1 MDFYYRLFF
10 QNLFLLLAIL
20 FISVYFFL
28 VPLFSFIPTLLVRLR
43 RGHATLNDSSEF
55 FEVLPEEN
63 NQKRSD
69 NVKVEQELE
78 PKFEDFEKV
87 DWDKN
92 ADKEKTEFCFKFK
105 FPTYEEL
112 SKDKTETGE
121 VIASDFVQEKSFSSL
136 IQEPEIVN
144 LNAEEIGC
152 DTKDVF
158 DLDEE
163 DRKEVPQHKTEG
175 IQEEE
180 EHTSVPEHHGHR
192 KEIEGMEF
200 FKGESD
206 TVCKQFLA
214 DSDFPDEFL
223 FQSEKDSSSTDSDT
237 VSVGF
242 EHMRSLMS
250 RLVNSYSDGFL
261 SDEDFG
267 GEFELDPLHDIDSDL
282 KNLEL
287 SEENHESEDFE
298 DSDSDIMEELR
309 EFEQEDQKNDSEFLS
324 QNDIHEDLGM
334 VEFVTEDDK
343 LLNGPQESEN
353 PKSINTAIVDTSGDA
368 NKLESLWEHQELI
381 EQLKM
386 EIRKV
391 RATGLPTI
399 LEESES
405 PTMDE
410 LQPWK
415 IDEMVHREDS
425 MSELHKFY
433 KSYREKMRKF
443 DILTY
448 QKMYAIG
455 YLQKDP
461 LKDPLQLLFNQKSSG
476 PTLKSLLSQN
486 IRLFKHKSHD
496 IDPMVRFIK
505 EMQSDLEVV
514 YVGQMC
520 LSWEFLHWQ
529 YMKALNLWDSDPR
542 GIRRYNEVAGE
553 FQQFQVLMQRFIEN
567 EPFQGP
573 RVQYFIKSRYD
584 LRNLLQ
590 VPVIRDD
597 RMKDRNKARTK
608 EKAVFSITS
617 DMLVEIL
624 EESIRIFWRF
634 VKADKDCYSVMS
646 KGQKGIHPEVQ
657 EQEDVELLLEIKKN
671 LEKKEKKLQEVL
683 RSGNC
688 ILRKFR
694 KHREE
699 DSDHVLYFF
708 SQVDVKLVARVLNMP
723 RLTKDQLVWCHNKL
737 SRISFVH
744 RKIHVEP
751 SFLLFPC

>member
-10 QNLFLLLAIL
+10 QNLFLFLAIL
-20 FISVYFFL
+20 FISVFFYL
-28 VPLFSFIPTLLVRLR
+28 VPLFTFIPTLFLRLR
-43 RGHATLNDSSEF
+43 RGHATLNDNSEF
-55 FEVLPEEN
+55 FEVLPEEK
-63 NQKRSD
+63 QFD
-69 NVKVEQELE
+69 N
-78 PKFEDFEKV
+78 EKV
-87 DWDKN
+87 DSDKN
-92 ADKEKTEFCFKFK
+92 DDKEKTEFCFKFK
-105 FPTYEEL
+105 FPTYEEFR
-112 SKDKTETGE
+112 KDKTETGE
-121 VIASDFVQEKSFSSL
+121 LIASEFVPEKSFSSL

-152 DTKDVF
+152 NMKDVF

-163 DRKEVPQHKTEG
+163 DRKEVPHHKMEG

-180 EHTSVPEHHGHR
+180 EHTGAPEHHGYQ

-200 FKGESD
+200 LKGESD
-206 TVCKQFLA
+206 SVCKQLLG

-223 FQSEKDSSSTDSDT
+223 FQSEKDSSGTDSDT

-267 GEFELDPLHDIDSDL
+267 GEFELDPLNL
-282 KNLEL
+282 KNLDL

-309 EFEQEDQKNDSEFLS
+309 GLEQEDQQNDSEFLS

-334 VEFVTEDDK
+334 VESLEFVTEDDK
-343 LLNGPQESEN
+343 LIYGPQESEN

-415 IDEMVHREDS
+415 IDEMLHREDS

-455 YLQKDP
+455 YLQKDL

-542 GIRRYNEVAGE
+542 GIRKYNEVAGE

-597 RMKDRNKARTK
+597 RVKDRNKARTK

-634 VKADKDCYSVMS
+634 VKADKDCYSVMA

-657 EQEDVELLLEIKKN
+657 EQEDVELLLEIRKN

-694 KHREE
+694 KNRED

-708 SQVDVKLVARVLNMP
+708 SQVDVKLVARVLNMS

>member
-10 QNLFLLLAIL
+10 QNLFLFLAIL
-20 FISVYFFL
+20 FISVFFYL
-28 VPLFSFIPTLLVRLR
+28 VPLFTFIPTLFLRLR
-43 RGHATLNDSSEF
+43 RGHATLNDNSEF
-55 FEVLPEEN
+55 FEVLPEEK
-63 NQKRSD
+63 QFD
-69 NVKVEQELE
+69 N
-78 PKFEDFEKV
+78 EKV
-87 DWDKN
+87 DSDKN
-92 ADKEKTEFCFKFK
+92 DDKEKTEFCFKFK
-105 FPTYEEL
+105 FPTYEEFR
-112 SKDKTETGE
+112 KDKTETGE
-121 VIASDFVQEKSFSSL
+121 LIASEFVPEKSFSSL

-152 DTKDVF
+152 NMKDVF

-163 DRKEVPQHKTEG
+163 DRKEVPHHKMEG

-180 EHTSVPEHHGHR
+180 EHTGAPEHHGYQ

-200 FKGESD
+200 LKGESD
-206 TVCKQFLA
+206 SVCKQLLG

-223 FQSEKDSSSTDSDT
+223 FQSEKDSSGTDSDT

-267 GEFELDPLHDIDSDL
+267 GEFELDPLNL
-282 KNLEL
+282 KNLDL

-309 EFEQEDQKNDSEFLS
+309 GLEQEDQQNDSEFLS

-334 VEFVTEDDK
+334 VESLEFVTEDDK
-343 LLNGPQESEN
+343 LIYGPQESEN

-415 IDEMVHREDS
+415 IDEMLHREDS

-455 YLQKDP
+455 YLQKDL

-542 GIRRYNEVAGE
+542 GIRKYNEVAGE

-597 RMKDRNKARTK
+597 RVKDRNKARTK

-634 VKADKDCYSVMS
+634 VKADKDCYSVMA

-657 EQEDVELLLEIKKN
+657 EQEDVELLLEIRKN

-694 KHREE
+694 KNRED
-699 DSDHVLYFF
+699 DSDHEVSPTPKIDLANLKVTSDEHEVTCWESLF
-708 SQVDVKLVARVLNMP
+708 LARV
-723 RLTKDQLVWCHNKL
+723 
-737 SRISFVH
+737 I
-744 RKIHVEP
+744 
-751 SFLLFPC
+751 

>member
-1 MDFYYRLFF
+1 M
-10 QNLFLLLAIL
+10 
-20 FISVYFFL
+20 
-28 VPLFSFIPTLLVRLR
+28 
-43 RGHATLNDSSEF
+43 
-55 FEVLPEEN
+55 
-63 NQKRSD
+63 
-69 NVKVEQELE
+69 
-78 PKFEDFEKV
+78 
-87 DWDKN
+87 
-92 ADKEKTEFCFKFK
+92 
-105 FPTYEEL
+105 
-112 SKDKTETGE
+112 
-121 VIASDFVQEKSFSSL
+121 
-136 IQEPEIVN
+136 
-144 LNAEEIGC
+144 
-152 DTKDVF
+152 
-158 DLDEE
+158 
-163 DRKEVPQHKTEG
+163 
-175 IQEEE
+175 
-180 EHTSVPEHHGHR
+180 
-192 KEIEGMEF
+192 
-200 FKGESD
+200 
-206 TVCKQFLA
+206 
-214 DSDFPDEFL
+214 
-223 FQSEKDSSSTDSDT
+223 
-237 VSVGF
+237 
-242 EHMRSLMS
+242 
-250 RLVNSYSDGFL
+250 
-261 SDEDFG
+261 
-267 GEFELDPLHDIDSDL
+267 
-282 KNLEL
+282 
-287 SEENHESEDFE
+287 SEENLESEDFE
-298 DSDSDIMEELR
+298 DSDSDLVEELGKL
-309 EFEQEDQKNDSEFLS
+309 EQEEQKNDLLFLS
-324 QNDIHEDLGM
+324 QNDFDEDLGM
-334 VEFVTEDDK
+334 VKNVEFVTEDDK
-343 LLNGPQESEN
+343 LIVNGPQESEN
-353 PKSINTAIVDTSGDA
+353 LKSTNTAIVDSSGDA

-415 IDEMVHREDS
+415 IDEMLHREDC

-461 LKDPLQLLFNQKSSG
+461 QKDPLQLLFNQKSSG

-486 IRLFKHKSHD
+486 IRIFKHKSHD
-496 IDPMVRFIK
+496 IDPMVKFIK
-505 EMQSDLEVV
+505 ELQSDLEVV

-542 GIRRYNEVAGE
+542 GIRKYNEVAGE

-597 RMKDRNKARTK
+597 RVKDRNKARTR
-608 EKAVFSITS
+608 EKGDYSIRS
-617 DMLVEIL
+617 DELVEIL

-634 VKADKDCYSVMS
+634 VRADKDCYSVMA
-646 KGQKGIHPEVQ
+646 KGQKGIHPDVQ
-657 EQEDVELLLEIKKN
+657 ELEDLELLQETRKN

-694 KHREE
+694 KNREE

-708 SQVDVKLVARVLNMP
+708 SQVNMKLVSRVLNMS

-737 SRISFVH
+737 SRISFAH

>member
-10 QNLFLLLAIL
+10 QNLFLFLAIL
-20 FISVYFFL
+20 FISVFFYL
-28 VPLFSFIPTLLVRLR
+28 VPLFTFIPTLFLRLR
-43 RGHATLNDSSEF
+43 RGHATLNDNSEF
-55 FEVLPEEN
+55 FEVLPEEK
-63 NQKRSD
+63 QLD

-87 DWDKN
+87 DSDKN
-92 ADKEKTEFCFKFK
+92 DDKEKTEFCFKFK
-105 FPTYEEL
+105 FPTYEEF

-121 VIASDFVQEKSFSSL
+121 LIASDFVPEKSFSSL

-152 DTKDVF
+152 NMKDVF

-163 DRKEVPQHKTEG
+163 NRKEVPHHKMEG

-180 EHTSVPEHHGHR
+180 EHTGAPEHHGYQ

-200 FKGESD
+200 LKGESD
-206 TVCKQFLA
+206 SVCKQFLG

-223 FQSEKDSSSTDSDT
+223 FQSEKDSSGTDSDT

-267 GEFELDPLHDIDSDL
+267 GEFELDPLNDIDSDL
-282 KNLEL
+282 KKFDL

-309 EFEQEDQKNDSEFLS
+309 ELEQEDQQNDSEFLS

-334 VEFVTEDDK
+334 VNTLEFVTEDDK
-343 LLNGPQESEN
+343 LINGPQESEN

-415 IDEMVHREDS
+415 IDEMLHREDS
-425 MSELHKFY
+425 ISELHKFY

-461 LKDPLQLLFNQKSSG
+461 LKDPLQLLFNQKSS
-476 PTLKSLLSQN
+476 
-486 IRLFKHKSHD
+486 
-496 IDPMVRFIK
+496 

-542 GIRRYNEVAGE
+542 GIRKYNEVAGE

-597 RMKDRNKARTK
+597 RVKDRNKARTK

-634 VKADKDCYSVMS
+634 VKADKDCYSVMT

-657 EQEDVELLLEIKKN
+657 EQEDMELLLEIKKN

-694 KHREE
+694 KNREE

-708 SQVDVKLVARVLNMP
+708 SQVDVKLVARVLNMS

>member
-10 QNLFLLLAIL
+10 QNLFLFLAIL
-20 FISVYFFL
+20 FISVFFYL
-28 VPLFSFIPTLLVRLR
+28 VPLFTFIPTLFLRLR
-43 RGHATLNDSSEF
+43 RGHATLNDNSEF
-55 FEVLPEEN
+55 FEVLPEEK
-63 NQKRSD
+63 QFD

-87 DWDKN
+87 DSDKN
-92 ADKEKTEFCFKFK
+92 DDKEKTEFCFKFK
-105 FPTYEEL
+105 FPTYEEF

-121 VIASDFVQEKSFSSL
+121 LIASDFVPEKSFSSL

-152 DTKDVF
+152 NMKDVF

-163 DRKEVPQHKTEG
+163 DRKEVPHHKMEG

-180 EHTSVPEHHGHR
+180 EHTGAPEHHGYQ

-200 FKGESD
+200 LKGESD
-206 TVCKQFLA
+206 SVCKQFLG

-223 FQSEKDSSSTDSDT
+223 FQSEKDSSGTDSDT

-267 GEFELDPLHDIDSDL
+267 GEFELDPLNDIDSDL
-282 KNLEL
+282 KNPDL

-309 EFEQEDQKNDSEFLS
+309 ELEQEDQQNDSEFLS

-334 VEFVTEDDK
+334 VNTLEFVTEDDK
-343 LLNGPQESEN
+343 LINGPQESEN

-415 IDEMVHREDS
+415 IDEMLHREDS

-461 LKDPLQLLFNQKSSG
+461 LKDPLQLLFNQKSS
-476 PTLKSLLSQN
+476 
-486 IRLFKHKSHD
+486 
-496 IDPMVRFIK
+496 

-542 GIRRYNEVAGE
+542 GIRKYNEVAGE

-597 RMKDRNKARTK
+597 RVKDRNKARTK

-634 VKADKDCYSVMS
+634 VKADKDCYSVMT

-657 EQEDVELLLEIKKN
+657 EQEDMELLLEIKKN

-694 KHREE
+694 KNREE

-708 SQVDVKLVARVLNMP
+708 SQVDVKLVARVLNMS

>member
-1 MDFYYRLFF
+1 MDFYSRILY
-10 QNLFLLLAIL
+10 QNLFLLLATL
-20 FISVYFFL
+20 FISVSIYL
-28 VPLFSFIPTLLVRLR
+28 LPLFSFIPTLFLRLR
-43 RGHATLNDSSEF
+43 RGHAPLNDNSEF
-55 FEVLPEEN
+55 FEVLPEEKD
-63 NQKRSD
+63 QKESD
-69 NVKVEQELE
+69 NVKADQELE
-78 PKFEDFEKV
+78 LKFEAFEEFVEYV
-87 DWDKN
+87 DSDKN
-92 ADKEKTEFCFKFK
+92 DDKQRTEFCFEFK
-105 FPTYEEL
+105 FPT
-112 SKDKTETGE
+112 
-121 VIASDFVQEKSFSSL
+121 L

-144 LNAEEIGC
+144 LNVKEIGC
-152 DTKDVF
+152 DMEHAL

-163 DRKEVPQHKTEG
+163 DRKEVHSEKEG

-180 EHTSVPEHHGHR
+180 ET
-192 KEIEGMEF
+192 KEVEGMKF
-200 FKGESD
+200 LKGESD
-206 TVCKQFLA
+206 TGCEDFWG
-214 DSDFPDEFL
+214 DSDSPDEFL
-223 FQSEKDSSSTDSDT
+223 FQSEKDSSGTDSDT

-267 GEFELDPLHDIDSDL
+267 GDFELGPLNDNDSDF
-282 KNLEL
+282 KNLEM
-287 SEENHESEDFE
+287 SEENLESEDFE
-298 DSDSDIMEELR
+298 DSDGDIMEELR
-309 EFEQEDQKNDSEFLS
+309 KLEQEDQKNDSEFLS
-324 QNDIHEDLGM
+324 QNDFLEDLGM
-334 VEFVTEDDK
+334 VKSLESVTEDDN
-343 LLNGPQESEN
+343 LINGPQESEN
-353 PKSINTAIVDTSGDA
+353 LKSKNTAIVDTSGDA

-405 PTMDE
+405 PTMEE

-415 IDEMVHREDS
+415 IDEMLHRQDS

-433 KSYREKMRKF
+433 KSYREKCEKF

-461 LKDPLQLLFNQKSSG
+461 LKDPLQLLSNQKSSE
-476 PTLKSLLSQN
+476 L
-486 IRLFKHKSHD
+486 
-496 IDPMVRFIK
+496 
-505 EMQSDLEVV
+505 QSDLEVV

-542 GIRRYNEVAGE
+542 GIRKYNEVAGE

-567 EPFQGP
+567 EPFHGP

-597 RMKDRNKARTK
+597 RVKDRNMARTR
-608 EKAVFSITS
+608 EKGDYSITN

-634 VKADKDCYSVMS
+634 VRADKDCYSVMA
-646 KGQKGIHPEVQ
+646 KGQKGIHPE
-657 EQEDVELLLEIKKN
+657 
-671 LEKKEKKLQEVL
+671 KEKKLQDVL

-694 KHREE
+694 KNREE
-699 DSDHVLYFF
+699 DSDHAGPYLHLF
-708 SQVDVKLVARVLNMP
+708 D
-723 RLTKDQLVWCHNKL
+723 
-737 SRISFVH
+737 
-744 RKIHVEP
+744 
-751 SFLLFPC
+751 LFPRRSGGGEILIRASGAAHKKTC

>member
-1 MDFYYRLFF
+1 MDFYSRLFF
-10 QNLFLLLAIL
+10 QNLFLILATL
-20 FISVYFFL
+20 CISVFFYFL
-28 VPLFSFIPTLLVRLR
+28 PLFSFSPTLFLRLR
-43 RGHATLNDSSEF
+43 RGRAPLDNSEF
-55 FEVLPEEN
+55 FKVLPEEDD
-63 NQKRSD
+63 QKESD

-78 PKFEDFEKV
+78 PKFEDFEEVLEYV
-87 DWDKN
+87 DSVKNDDKQ
-92 ADKEKTEFCFKFK
+92 KTEFSFKFK
-105 FPTYEEL
+105 FPSYEEF
-112 SKDKTETGE
+112 SKNKTETGE
-121 VIASDFVQEKSFSSL
+121 LIASDFVPEKSFSSL

-144 LNAEEIGC
+144 LNAEEISC
-152 DTKDVF
+152 DMKYVF

-163 DRKEVPQHKTEG
+163 DMKELLHDKIEG

-180 EHTSVPEHHGHR
+180 VCANGPEHHSYQ
-192 KEIEGMEF
+192 KEIEGKEF
-200 FKGESD
+200 LKGESD
-206 TVCKQFLA
+206 TVCKQFLG

-223 FQSEKDSSSTDSDT
+223 FQSEKDSSGTDSDT

-267 GEFELDPLHDIDSDL
+267 GEFELDPLNDNDSDL
-282 KNLEL
+282 KNLEM
-287 SEENHESEDFE
+287 SDENLESEDFE

-309 EFEQEDQKNDSEFLS
+309 KLEQEDQKNDSEFLS
-324 QNDIHEDLGM
+324 QNDFHEDLGM
-334 VEFVTEDDK
+334 IESLEFVTEGDK
-343 LLNGPQESEN
+343 LINCPQESEN
-353 PKSINTAIVDTSGDA
+353 LKSRNTAIVDTSEDA

-405 PTMDE
+405 PAMDE

-415 IDEMVHREDS
+415 IDEMLHREDS

-461 LKDPLQLLFNQKSSG
+461 LKDPLQLLFNQKSSE
-476 PTLKSLLSQN
+476 L
-486 IRLFKHKSHD
+486 
-496 IDPMVRFIK
+496 
-505 EMQSDLEVV
+505 QSDLEVV

-542 GIRRYNEVAGE
+542 GIRKYNEVSGE

-597 RMKDRNKARTK
+597 RVKDRNKARTK
-608 EKAVFSITS
+608 EKTDYSITS

-634 VKADKDCYSVMS
+634 VRADKDCYSVLA

-657 EQEDVELLLEIKKN
+657 EQEDLELLIEIRKN

-694 KHREE
+694 KNREE

-708 SQVDVKLVARVLNMP
+708 SQVDVKLVARVLNMS

>member
-1 MDFYYRLFF
+1 MDFYSSFVY
-10 QNLFLLLAIL
+10 QKAFLLLATL
-20 FISVYFFL
+20 FVSVSIYL
-28 VPLFSFIPTLLVRLR
+28 LPLFNFIPTLFLRLR
-43 RGHATLNDSSEF
+43 RGQAPLNNSEL
-55 FEVLPEEN
+55 FEVVPEEKD
-63 NQKRSD
+63 QKESD
-69 NVKVEQELE
+69 NVKDKEEFE
-78 PKFEDFEKV
+78 PKFDAFKEFVESV
-87 DWDKN
+87 DLDKK
-92 ADKEKTEFCFKFK
+92 DDMQKTEFCFEFK
-105 FPTYEEL
+105 FPTYEEF
-112 SKDKTETGE
+112 SKNKTQTGE
-121 VIASDFVQEKSFSSL
+121 LITSDFVQGKSISSL

-144 LNAEEIGC
+144 LNVKQIGC
-152 DTKDVF
+152 DSK
-158 DLDEE
+158 
-163 DRKEVPQHKTEG
+163 KEG
-175 IQEEE
+175 IE
-180 EHTSVPEHHGHR
+180 
-192 KEIEGMEF
+192 EIEGMKLM
-200 FKGESD
+200 KGESD
-206 TVCKQFLA
+206 TVCKQFLG
-214 DSDFPDEFL
+214 D
-223 FQSEKDSSSTDSDT
+223 SEKDSSSGTDSDT
-237 VSVGF
+237 ASIGF
-242 EHMRSLMS
+242 DHMRSLMS

-261 SDEDFG
+261 SDDDFG
-267 GEFELDPLHDIDSDL
+267 GGFELDPLNTDIDPEL
-282 KNLEL
+282 KNLEM
-287 SEENHESEDFE
+287 SEENLESEDFE
-298 DSDSDIMEELR
+298 DSDSDLVEELGKLQQK
-309 EFEQEDQKNDSEFLS
+309 EQKNDSQFLS
-324 QNDIHEDLGM
+324 QNDFDEDLGM
-334 VEFVTEDDK
+334 VKNVEFVTEDDK
-343 LLNGPQESEN
+343 LIVNGPQESEN
-353 PKSINTAIVDTSGDA
+353 LKSKNTAIVDSSGDA

-415 IDEMVHREDS
+415 IDEMLHREDC

-433 KSYREKMRKF
+433 KTYREKMRKF

-461 LKDPLQLLFNQKSSG
+461 LKDPLQLLFNQKSSE
-476 PTLKSLLSQN
+476 L
-486 IRLFKHKSHD
+486 
-496 IDPMVRFIK
+496 
-505 EMQSDLEVV
+505 QSDLEVV

-520 LSWEFLHWQ
+520 LSWEILHWQ
-529 YMKALNLWDSDPR
+529 YMKALSLWDSDPR
-542 GIRRYNEVAGE
+542 RIRRYNEVAGE

-597 RMKDRNKARTK
+597 RVKDRNKARTR
-608 EKAVFSITS
+608 EKGDYSITS
-617 DMLVEIL
+617 DELVEIL

-634 VKADKDCYSVMS
+634 VRADKDCYSVMA
-646 KGQKGIHPEVQ
+646 KGQKGIHPDVQ
-657 EQEDVELLLEIKKN
+657 ELEDLELLQETRKN

-694 KHREE
+694 KNREE

-708 SQVDVKLVARVLNMP
+708 SQVDMKLVSRVLNIS

>member
-1 MDFYYRLFF
+1 MDFYSRFWC
-10 QNLFLLLAIL
+10 QNLFLLLATL
-20 FISVYFFL
+20 FISAFFCL
-28 VPLFSFIPTLLVRLR
+28 PPLFTLIPTLFLRLR
-43 RGHATLNDSSEF
+43 RGHDAPLNDNSVCFGVLSE
-55 FEVLPEEN
+55 EKD
-63 NQKRSD
+63 QKESD
-69 NVKVEQELE
+69 NVMDEQELE
-78 PKFEDFEKV
+78 HKFEAFEEVFEHV
-87 DWDKN
+87 DSDKN
-92 ADKEKTEFCFKFK
+92 DDKQETEFCFKFK
-105 FPTYEEL
+105 FPSYEEF
-112 SKDKTETGE
+112 SKNKTEAGD
-121 VIASDFVQEKSFSSL
+121 VLLSDFVTEEGFSSL
-136 IQEPEIVN
+136 IHEPEIVN
-144 LNAEEIGC
+144 QNAKEIGC
-152 DTKDVF
+152 DTKHV
-158 DLDEE
+158 LD
-163 DRKEVPQHKTEG
+163 KLEG

-180 EHTSVPEHHGHR
+180 GRDSWSGHHNYQ
-192 KEIEGMEF
+192 KEIEGMKF
-200 FKGESD
+200 LKGESD
-206 TVCKQFLA
+206 TVSKQFLG

-223 FQSEKDSSSTDSDT
+223 FQSEKDSSGTDSDT

-250 RLVNSYSDGFL
+250 RLVNSYSDDFL

-267 GEFELDPLHDIDSDL
+267 GEFDIDADL
-282 KNLEL
+282 KNLEM
-287 SEENHESEDFE
+287 SEENLEPEDFE
-298 DSDSDIMEELR
+298 GSDSNIMEELR
-309 EFEQEDQKNDSEFLS
+309 ELEQQDQKKDSKFLS
-324 QNDIHEDLGM
+324 QNDFHEDLGK
-334 VEFVTEDDK
+334 VKGLEFVTEDDK
-343 LLNGPQESEN
+343 QESEN
-353 PKSINTAIVDTSGDA
+353 FKSKNTAIVDISEDA

-415 IDEMVHREDS
+415 IDEMLHRQDS

-461 LKDPLQLLFNQKSSG
+461 LKDPLQLLFNQKSSE
-476 PTLKSLLSQN
+476 L
-486 IRLFKHKSHD
+486 
-496 IDPMVRFIK
+496 
-505 EMQSDLEVV
+505 QSDLEVV

-542 GIRRYNEVAGE
+542 GIRKYNEVAGE

-573 RVQYFIKSRYD
+573 RVQYFIKSRND

-597 RMKDRNKARTK
+597 RGKDRNKGRNK
-608 EKAVFSITS
+608 EKGDFSITS

-634 VKADKDCYSVMS
+634 VRADKDCYSVMA
-646 KGQKGIHPEVQ
+646 KGQKGIHPKVQ
-657 EQEDVELLLEIKKN
+657 EQEDLELLLEMRKN
-671 LEKKEKKLQEVL
+671 LEKKEKKLQDVL

-688 ILRKFR
+688 LLRKFR
-694 KHREE
+694 KNREE

-737 SRISFVH
+737 GRISFAH

>member
-1 MDFYYRLFF
+1 
-10 QNLFLLLAIL
+10 
-20 FISVYFFL
+20 
-28 VPLFSFIPTLLVRLR
+28 
-43 RGHATLNDSSEF
+43 
-55 FEVLPEEN
+55 
-63 NQKRSD
+63 
-69 NVKVEQELE
+69 
-78 PKFEDFEKV
+78 
-87 DWDKN
+87 
-92 ADKEKTEFCFKFK
+92 
-105 FPTYEEL
+105 
-112 SKDKTETGE
+112 
-121 VIASDFVQEKSFSSL
+121 
-136 IQEPEIVN
+136 
-144 LNAEEIGC
+144 
-152 DTKDVF
+152 
-158 DLDEE
+158 
-163 DRKEVPQHKTEG
+163 
-175 IQEEE
+175 
-180 EHTSVPEHHGHR
+180 
-192 KEIEGMEF
+192 
-200 FKGESD
+200 
-206 TVCKQFLA
+206 
-214 DSDFPDEFL
+214 
-223 FQSEKDSSSTDSDT
+223 
-237 VSVGF
+237 
-242 EHMRSLMS
+242 MRSLMS
-250 RLVNSYSDGFL
+250 RLVNSYSDDFL

-267 GEFELDPLHDIDSDL
+267 GEFDIDADL
-282 KNLEL
+282 KNLEM
-287 SEENHESEDFE
+287 SEENLEPEDFE
-298 DSDSDIMEELR
+298 GSDSNIMEELR
-309 EFEQEDQKNDSEFLS
+309 ELEQQDQKKDSKFLS
-324 QNDIHEDLGM
+324 QNDFHEDLGK
-334 VEFVTEDDK
+334 VKGLEFVTEDDK
-343 LLNGPQESEN
+343 QESEN
-353 PKSINTAIVDTSGDA
+353 FKSKNTAIVDISEDA

-415 IDEMVHREDS
+415 IDEMLHRQDS

-486 IRLFKHKSHD
+486 IRLIKHKTHD
-496 IDPMVRFIK
+496 IDPMVKFIK
-505 EMQSDLEVV
+505 ELQSDLEVV

-542 GIRRYNEVAGE
+542 GIRKYNEVAGE

-573 RVQYFIKSRYD
+573 RVQYFIKSRND

-597 RMKDRNKARTK
+597 RGKDRNKGRNK
-608 EKAVFSITS
+608 EKGDFSITS

-634 VKADKDCYSVMS
+634 VRADKDCYSVMA
-646 KGQKGIHPEVQ
+646 KGQKGIHPKVQ
-657 EQEDVELLLEIKKN
+657 EQEDLELLLEMRKN
-671 LEKKEKKLQEVL
+671 LEKKEKKLQDVL

-688 ILRKFR
+688 LLRKFR
-694 KHREE
+694 KNREE

-737 SRISFVH
+737 GRISFAH

>member
-1 MDFYYRLFF
+1 MDFYSRIFY
-10 QNLFLLLAIL
+10 QNLFLLLATLLVSVSIYL
-20 FISVYFFL
+20 F
-28 VPLFSFIPTLLVRLR
+28 PLFSFIPTLFLRLR
-43 RGHATLNDSSEF
+43 RGHAPLNDNSDF
-55 FEVLPEEN
+55 FDVLPEEED
-63 NQKRSD
+63 QKESD
-69 NVKVEQELE
+69 NVTSEKELE
-78 PKFEDFEKV
+78 PKFEAFEEV
-87 DWDKN
+87 VEYAYSDKN
-92 ADKEKTEFCFKFK
+92 DNLQKTEFCFNFK
-105 FPTYEEL
+105 FPTYEEF
-112 SKDKTETGE
+112 SKSKNETGE
-121 VIASDFVQEKSFSSL
+121 LVTSEFVSVKNFSSL
-136 IQEPEIVN
+136 IQEPEVVN
-144 LNAEEIGC
+144 LN
-152 DTKDVF
+152 V
-158 DLDEE
+158 
-163 DRKEVPQHKTEG
+163 KETVSIPHVPSKKEG
-175 IQEEE
+175 IQEEDE
-180 EHTSVPEHHGHR
+180 I
-192 KEIEGMEF
+192 KEIEGMKFVE
-200 FKGESD
+200 GESD
-206 TVCKQFLA
+206 TVCKQFLG
-214 DSDFPDEFL
+214 DSDFTDDFL
-223 FQSEKDSSSTDSDT
+223 FQSEKDSLSTDSDS

-261 SDEDFG
+261 SDDDFG
-267 GEFELDPLHDIDSDL
+267 GEFELDSLNDINADYSEA

-287 SEENHESEDFE
+287 SEENLEPEDFE
-298 DSDSDIMEELR
+298 ESDNDTME
-309 EFEQEDQKNDSEFLS
+309 DSEFLS
-324 QNDIHEDLGM
+324 QNDFDEDLDKAKI

-343 LLNGPQESEN
+343 LIINGSIKSEN
-353 PKSINTAIVDTSGDA
+353 LKSNNAAVVDSTGDA

-415 IDEMVHREDS
+415 IDEMLHREDC

-433 KSYREKMRKF
+433 KSYRERMRKF

-461 LKDPLQLLFNQKSSG
+461 QKDPLQLLFNQKSSG
-476 PTLKSLLSQN
+476 PTLKSLVSQN

-496 IDPMVRFIK
+496 DIDPMVKFIK
-505 EMQSDLEVV
+505 ELQSDLEVV

-542 GIRRYNEVAGE
+542 GIRKYNEVAGD

-567 EPFQGP
+567 EPFQGH
-573 RVQYFIKSRYD
+573 RVQYYIKGRYD

-597 RMKDRNKARTK
+597 RVKDRNKARTR
-608 EKAVFSITS
+608 EKDDYSIKN

-634 VKADKDCYSVMS
+634 VRADKDCYSVMAKA

-657 EQEDVELLLEIKKN
+657 EEDDLELLLEIRKN
-671 LEKKEKKLQEVL
+671 LEKKEKKLQDVL

-694 KHREE
+694 KQREE

-708 SQVDVKLVARVLNMP
+708 CQVDMKLVARVLNMS

-737 SRISFVH
+737 SRISFAQ

>member
-1 MDFYYRLFF
+1 MDFYSRILY
-10 QNLFLLLAIL
+10 QNLFLLLATL
-20 FISVYFFL
+20 FISVSIYL
-28 VPLFSFIPTLLVRLR
+28 LPLFSFIPTLFLRLR
-43 RGHATLNDSSEF
+43 RGHAPLNDNSEF
-55 FEVLPEEN
+55 FEVLPEEKD
-63 NQKRSD
+63 QKESD
-69 NVKVEQELE
+69 NVKADQELE
-78 PKFEDFEKV
+78 LKFEAFEEFVEYV
-87 DWDKN
+87 DSDKN
-92 ADKEKTEFCFKFK
+92 DDKQRTEFCFEFK
-105 FPTYEEL
+105 FPTYEEF
-112 SKDKTETGE
+112 SKNKTETGE
-121 VIASDFVQEKSFSSL
+121 LIVSDFVPEKSFSSL

-144 LNAEEIGC
+144 LNVKEIGC
-152 DTKDVF
+152 DMEHAL

-163 DRKEVPQHKTEG
+163 DRKEVHSEKEG

-180 EHTSVPEHHGHR
+180 ET
-192 KEIEGMEF
+192 KEVEGMKF
-200 FKGESD
+200 LKGESD
-206 TVCKQFLA
+206 TGCEDFWG
-214 DSDFPDEFL
+214 DSDSPDEFL
-223 FQSEKDSSSTDSDT
+223 FQSEKDSSGTDSDT

-267 GEFELDPLHDIDSDL
+267 GDFELGPLNDNDSDF
-282 KNLEL
+282 KNLEM
-287 SEENHESEDFE
+287 SEENLESEDFE
-298 DSDSDIMEELR
+298 DSDGDIMEELR
-309 EFEQEDQKNDSEFLS
+309 KLEQEDQKNDSEFLS
-324 QNDIHEDLGM
+324 QNDFLEDLGM
-334 VEFVTEDDK
+334 VKSLESVTEDDN
-343 LLNGPQESEN
+343 LINGPQESEN
-353 PKSINTAIVDTSGDA
+353 LKSKNTAIVDTSGDA

-405 PTMDE
+405 PTMEE

-415 IDEMVHREDS
+415 IDEMLHRQDS

-461 LKDPLQLLFNQKSSG
+461 LKDPLQLLSNQKSSG

-496 IDPMVRFIK
+496 VDPMVKFIK
-505 EMQSDLEVV
+505 ELQSDLEVV

-542 GIRRYNEVAGE
+542 GIRKYNEVAGE

-567 EPFQGP
+567 EPFHGP

-597 RMKDRNKARTK
+597 RVKDRNMARTR
-608 EKAVFSITS
+608 EKGDYSITN

-634 VKADKDCYSVMS
+634 VRADKDCYSVMA

-657 EQEDVELLLEIKKN
+657 EQEDLELLLETRKN
-671 LEKKEKKLQEVL
+671 LEKKEKKLQDVL

-694 KHREE
+694 KNREE
-699 DSDHVLYFF
+699 DSDHAGPYLHLF
-708 SQVDVKLVARVLNMP
+708 D
-723 RLTKDQLVWCHNKL
+723 
-737 SRISFVH
+737 
-744 RKIHVEP
+744 
-751 SFLLFPC
+751 LFPLGEGQEEARSLDTGLLVKAHKKTC

>member
-10 QNLFLLLAIL
+10 QNLFLFLAIL
-20 FISVYFFL
+20 FISVFFYL
-28 VPLFSFIPTLLVRLR
+28 VPLFTFIPTLFLRLR
-43 RGHATLNDSSEF
+43 RGHATLNDNSEF
-55 FEVLPEEN
+55 FEVLPEEK
-63 NQKRSD
+63 QFD
-69 NVKVEQELE
+69 N
-78 PKFEDFEKV
+78 EKV
-87 DWDKN
+87 DSDKN
-92 ADKEKTEFCFKFK
+92 DDKEKTEFCFKFK
-105 FPTYEEL
+105 FPTYEEFR
-112 SKDKTETGE
+112 KDKTETGE
-121 VIASDFVQEKSFSSL
+121 LIASEFVPEKSFSSL

-152 DTKDVF
+152 NMKDVF

-163 DRKEVPQHKTEG
+163 DRKEVPHHKMEG

-180 EHTSVPEHHGHR
+180 EHTGAPEHHGYQ

-200 FKGESD
+200 LKGESD
-206 TVCKQFLA
+206 SVCKQLLG

-223 FQSEKDSSSTDSDT
+223 FQSEKDSSGTDSDT

-267 GEFELDPLHDIDSDL
+267 GEFELDPLNL
-282 KNLEL
+282 KNLDL

-309 EFEQEDQKNDSEFLS
+309 GLEQEDQQNDSEFLS

-334 VEFVTEDDK
+334 VESLEFVTEDDK
-343 LLNGPQESEN
+343 LIYGPQESEN

-415 IDEMVHREDS
+415 IDEMLHREDS

-455 YLQKDP
+455 YLQKDL
-461 LKDPLQLLFNQKSSG
+461 LKDPLQLLFNQKSS
-476 PTLKSLLSQN
+476 
-486 IRLFKHKSHD
+486 
-496 IDPMVRFIK
+496 

-542 GIRRYNEVAGE
+542 GIRKYNEVAGE

-597 RMKDRNKARTK
+597 RVKDRNKARTK

-634 VKADKDCYSVMS
+634 VKADKDCYSVMA

-657 EQEDVELLLEIKKN
+657 EQEDVELLLEIRKN

-694 KHREE
+694 KNRED

-708 SQVDVKLVARVLNMP
+708 SQVDVKLVARVLNMS

>member
-1 MDFYYRLFF
+1 MDFYSSFVY
-10 QNLFLLLAIL
+10 QKAFLLLATL
-20 FISVYFFL
+20 FVSVSIYL
-28 VPLFSFIPTLLVRLR
+28 LPLFNFIPTLFLRLR
-43 RGHATLNDSSEF
+43 RGQAPLNNSEL
-55 FEVLPEEN
+55 FEVVPEEKD
-63 NQKRSD
+63 QKESD
-69 NVKVEQELE
+69 NVKDKEEFE
-78 PKFEDFEKV
+78 PKFDAFKEFVESV
-87 DWDKN
+87 DLDKK
-92 ADKEKTEFCFKFK
+92 DDMQKTEFCFEFK
-105 FPTYEEL
+105 FPTYEEF
-112 SKDKTETGE
+112 SKNKTQTGE
-121 VIASDFVQEKSFSSL
+121 LITSDFVQGKSISSL

-144 LNAEEIGC
+144 LNVKQIGC
-152 DTKDVF
+152 DSK
-158 DLDEE
+158 
-163 DRKEVPQHKTEG
+163 KEG
-175 IQEEE
+175 IE
-180 EHTSVPEHHGHR
+180 
-192 KEIEGMEF
+192 EIEGMKLM
-200 FKGESD
+200 KGESD
-206 TVCKQFLA
+206 TVCKQFLG
-214 DSDFPDEFL
+214 D
-223 FQSEKDSSSTDSDT
+223 SEKDSSSGTDSDT
-237 VSVGF
+237 ASIGF
-242 EHMRSLMS
+242 DHMRSLMS

-261 SDEDFG
+261 SDDDFG
-267 GEFELDPLHDIDSDL
+267 GGFELDPLNTDIDPEL
-282 KNLEL
+282 KNLEM
-287 SEENHESEDFE
+287 SEENLESEDFE
-298 DSDSDIMEELR
+298 DSDSDLVEELGKLQQK
-309 EFEQEDQKNDSEFLS
+309 EQKNDSQFLS
-324 QNDIHEDLGM
+324 QNDFDEDLGM
-334 VEFVTEDDK
+334 VKNVEFVTEDDK
-343 LLNGPQESEN
+343 LIVNGPQESEN
-353 PKSINTAIVDTSGDA
+353 LKSKNTAIVDSSGDA

-415 IDEMVHREDS
+415 IDEMLHREDC

-433 KSYREKMRKF
+433 KTYREKMRKF

-486 IRLFKHKSHD
+486 IRIFKHKSHD
-496 IDPMVRFIK
+496 IDPMVKFIK
-505 EMQSDLEVV
+505 ELQSDLEVV

-520 LSWEFLHWQ
+520 LSWEILHWQ
-529 YMKALNLWDSDPR
+529 YMKALSLWDSDPR
-542 GIRRYNEVAGE
+542 RIRRYNEVAGE

-597 RMKDRNKARTK
+597 RVKDRNKARTR
-608 EKAVFSITS
+608 EKGDYSITS
-617 DMLVEIL
+617 DELVEIL

-634 VKADKDCYSVMS
+634 VRADKDCYSVMA
-646 KGQKGIHPEVQ
+646 KGQKGIHPDVQ
-657 EQEDVELLLEIKKN
+657 ELEDLELLQETRKN

-694 KHREE
+694 KNREE

-708 SQVDVKLVARVLNMP
+708 SQVDMKLVSRVLNIS

>member
-1 MDFYYRLFF
+1 MDFYYRFLY
-10 QNLFLLLAIL
+10 QNLFLLLATL
-20 FISVYFFL
+20 FISVFFHL
-28 VPLFSFIPTLLVRLR
+28 LPLFTSIPTLFLRLR
-43 RGHATLNDSSEF
+43 RGDAALDNSEF
-55 FEVLPEEN
+55 SDAPAKEN
-63 NQKRSD
+63 DKKISD
-69 NVKVEQELE
+69 NVMVEEELE
-78 PKFEDFEKV
+78 PKFEAFEDV
-87 DWDKN
+87 FERMDSDKN
-92 ADKEKTEFCFKFK
+92 DDRQNTEFCFKFK
-105 FPTYEEL
+105 FPTYEEF
-112 SKDKTETGE
+112 SKNKTETGE
-121 VIASDFVQEKSFSSL
+121 LIVSDAVQEKCFSSL
-136 IQEPEIVN
+136 IQEPKEF
-144 LNAEEIGC
+144 GC
-152 DTKDVF
+152 GMKGVF
-158 DLDEE
+158 DLDDEGREE
-163 DRKEVPQHKTEG
+163 VIHDKIDG

-180 EHTSVPEHHGHR
+180 VHANWHGHQGCQ
-192 KEIEGMEF
+192 KEIEG
-200 FKGESD
+200 SD
-206 TVCKQFLA
+206 TVCKQFLGEA
-214 DSDFPDEFL
+214 DFPDEFL
-223 FQSEKDSSSTDSDT
+223 FQSEKDSSGTDSDT

-242 EHMRSLMS
+242 EPMRSLMS

-267 GEFELDPLHDIDSDL
+267 GEFELDPLNDIDSDL
-282 KNLEL
+282 KNLEM
-287 SEENHESEDFE
+287 SEENLESTDFE
-298 DSDSDIMEELR
+298 DSDSDINEELR
-309 EFEQEDQKNDSEFLS
+309 KLEQEEAKNDSEFLS
-324 QNDIHEDLGM
+324 QNDFHEDLGM
-334 VEFVTEDDK
+334 VKSSEFVKEDDK
-343 LLNGPQESEN
+343 LINGPQESEN
-353 PKSINTAIVDTSGDA
+353 LKSKNTAIADTSQDA

-399 LEESES
+399 LEESEC

-415 IDEMVHREDS
+415 IDEMLHREDS

-461 LKDPLQLLFNQKSSG
+461 LKDPLQLVFNQKSTG

-496 IDPMVRFIK
+496 FDPMVKFIK
-505 EMQSDLEVV
+505 ELQSDFEVI

-542 GIRRYNEVAGE
+542 GIRKYNEIAGE

-597 RMKDRNKARTK
+597 RVKNRNKARTK
-608 EKAVFSITS
+608 EKTDYPITS

-634 VKADKDCYSVMS
+634 IRSDKDCYSVMA
-646 KGQKGIHPEVQ
+646 KGQKGIHPTEVQ
-657 EQEDVELLLEIKKN
+657 EQEELEFLLEVRKN
-671 LEKKEKKLQEVL
+671 LEKKEKKLQDVL
-683 RSGNC
+683 KSGNC

-694 KHREE
+694 KNREE
-699 DSDHVLYFF
+699 EESDHVLYFF
-708 SQVDVKLVARVLNMP
+708 SQVDMKLVSRVLNMS

-737 SRISFVH
+737 SRISFAH
-744 RKIHVEP
+744 RKIQVEP

>member
-1 MDFYYRLFF
+1 MDFYSRIFY
-10 QNLFLLLAIL
+10 QNLFLLLATLLVSVSIYL
-20 FISVYFFL
+20 F
-28 VPLFSFIPTLLVRLR
+28 PLFSFIPTLFLRLR
-43 RGHATLNDSSEF
+43 RGHAPLNDNSDF
-55 FEVLPEEN
+55 FDVLPEEED
-63 NQKRSD
+63 QKESD
-69 NVKVEQELE
+69 NVTSEKELE
-78 PKFEDFEKV
+78 PKFEAFEEV
-87 DWDKN
+87 VEYAYSDKN
-92 ADKEKTEFCFKFK
+92 DNLQKTEFCFNFK
-105 FPTYEEL
+105 FPTYEEF
-112 SKDKTETGE
+112 SKSKNETGE
-121 VIASDFVQEKSFSSL
+121 LVTSEFVSVKNFSSL
-136 IQEPEIVN
+136 IQEPEVVN
-144 LNAEEIGC
+144 LN
-152 DTKDVF
+152 V
-158 DLDEE
+158 
-163 DRKEVPQHKTEG
+163 KETVSIPHVPSKKEG
-175 IQEEE
+175 IQEEDE
-180 EHTSVPEHHGHR
+180 I
-192 KEIEGMEF
+192 KEIEGMKFVE
-200 FKGESD
+200 GESD
-206 TVCKQFLA
+206 TVCKQFLG
-214 DSDFPDEFL
+214 DSDFTDDFL
-223 FQSEKDSSSTDSDT
+223 FQSEKDSLSTDSDS

-261 SDEDFG
+261 SDDDFG
-267 GEFELDPLHDIDSDL
+267 GEFELDSLNDINADYSEA

-287 SEENHESEDFE
+287 SEENLEPEDFE
-298 DSDSDIMEELR
+298 ESDNDTME
-309 EFEQEDQKNDSEFLS
+309 DSEFLS
-324 QNDIHEDLGM
+324 QNDFDEDLDKAKI

-343 LLNGPQESEN
+343 LIINGSIKSEN
-353 PKSINTAIVDTSGDA
+353 LKSNNAAVVDSTGDA

-415 IDEMVHREDS
+415 IDEMLHREDC

-433 KSYREKMRKF
+433 KSYRERMRKF

-461 LKDPLQLLFNQKSSG
+461 QKDPLQLLFNQKSSE
-476 PTLKSLLSQN
+476 L
-486 IRLFKHKSHD
+486 
-496 IDPMVRFIK
+496 
-505 EMQSDLEVV
+505 QSDLEVV

-542 GIRRYNEVAGE
+542 GIRKYNEVAGD

-567 EPFQGP
+567 EPFQGH
-573 RVQYFIKSRYD
+573 RVQYYIKGRYD

-597 RMKDRNKARTK
+597 RVKDRNKARTR
-608 EKAVFSITS
+608 EKDDYSIKN

-634 VKADKDCYSVMS
+634 VRADKDCYSVMAKA

-657 EQEDVELLLEIKKN
+657 EEDDLELLLEIRKN
-671 LEKKEKKLQEVL
+671 LEKKEKKLQDVL

-694 KHREE
+694 KQREE

-708 SQVDVKLVARVLNMP
+708 CQVDMKLVARVLNMS

-737 SRISFVH
+737 SRISFAQ

>member
-1 MDFYYRLFF
+1 MDFY
-10 QNLFLLLAIL
+10 QNLFLLIATL
-20 FISVYFFL
+20 FISLSIYLF
-28 VPLFSFIPTLLVRLR
+28 PLFPTLFLRLR
-43 RGHATLNDSSEF
+43 RGQAALKDKLDL
-55 FEVLPEEN
+55 FELVPEE
-63 NQKRSD
+63 KDEKESD
-69 NVKVEQELE
+69 NVQDKEEFG
-78 PKFEDFEKV
+78 PKFEAFKEFV
-87 DWDKN
+87 DSDKN
-92 ADKEKTEFCFKFK
+92 DEFCFKFK
-105 FPTYEEL
+105 FPTYEEF
-112 SKDKTETGE
+112 STKSKTETGE
-121 VIASDFVQEKSFSSL
+121 LITSDFVSGKSFINL
-136 IQEPEIVN
+136 IQEKQ
-144 LNAEEIGC
+144 IGC
-152 DTKDVF
+152 DMKHVF
-158 DLDEE
+158 NLD
-163 DRKEVPQHKTEG
+163 KEKEG
-175 IQEEE
+175 IEEE
-180 EHTSVPEHHGHR
+180 E
-192 KEIEGMEF
+192 EIEGLKFM
-200 FKGESD
+200 KGESD
-206 TVCKQFLA
+206 TVCKQFLG
-214 DSDFPDEFL
+214 DSEFPDELL
-223 FQSEKDSSSTDSDT
+223 FQSEKDSSSGTDSDT
-237 VSVGF
+237 VSIGF
-242 EHMRSLMS
+242 EHMRSLMN

-267 GEFELDPLHDIDSDL
+267 GEFELDINSDL
-282 KNLEL
+282 KNLKM
-287 SEENHESEDFE
+287 SEENIESEEFE
-298 DSDSDIMEELR
+298 DSDTDIMEELSKL
-309 EFEQEDQKNDSEFLS
+309 EQEEQTNDSEYLS
-324 QNDIHEDLGM
+324 QNDFDEDLGM
-334 VEFVTEDDK
+334 VKSLEFVTEDDK
-343 LLNGPQESEN
+343 LIVNGSQESEN
-353 PKSINTAIVDTSGDA
+353 LNSNNTAIVDTSSEDA

-399 LEESES
+399 FEESES

-415 IDEMVHREDS
+415 IDEMLHREDC

-433 KSYREKMRKF
+433 RSYREKMRKF

-476 PTLKSLLSQN
+476 PTLKSLLTQN
-486 IRLFKHKSHD
+486 IRLFKHKSHGF
-496 IDPMVRFIK
+496 DPMVKFIK
-505 EMQSDLEVV
+505 ELQSDLEVV

-542 GIRRYNEVAGE
+542 GIWKYNEVAGE

-567 EPFQGP
+567 ESFQGP

-597 RMKDRNKARTK
+597 RVKDRNKATAR
-608 EKAVFSITS
+608 EKGEYSITN

-634 VKADKDCYSVMS
+634 VRADKDCYSVVA
-646 KGQKGIHPEVQ
+646 KGQKGIHPDVH
-657 EQEDVELLLEIKKN
+657 EQEDLELLVEIRKN
-671 LEKKEKKLQEVL
+671 LEKKEKKLQDVL

-694 KHREE
+694 KNREE

-708 SQVDVKLVARVLNMP
+708 SQVDMKLVSRVLNMS

-737 SRISFVH
+737 SRISFAH

>member
-1 MDFYYRLFF
+1 MDFYSRIFY
-10 QNLFLLLAIL
+10 QNLFLLLATL
-20 FISVYFFL
+20 LVSVSIYL
-28 VPLFSFIPTLLVRLR
+28 LPLFSFIPTLFLRLKK
-43 RGHATLNDSSEF
+43 GHAPLNDNSDFSD
-55 FEVLPEEN
+55 VLPEEDD
-63 NQKRSD
+63 QKECD
-69 NVKVEQELE
+69 NLRTEQQLEL
-78 PKFEDFEKV
+78 KFEAFEEVIEYLDSDKHV
-87 DWDKN
+87 DKQ
-92 ADKEKTEFCFKFK
+92 KTDFCFEFK
-105 FPTYEEL
+105 FPTYEEF
-112 SKDKTETGE
+112 SKSKNETGE
-121 VIASDFVQEKSFSSL
+121 LVTSEFVSEKNFSSL
-136 IQEPEIVN
+136 IQEPEVVN
-144 LNAEEIGC
+144 LNVKETGSVLIHVPS
-152 DTKDVF
+152 K
-158 DLDEE
+158 
-163 DRKEVPQHKTEG
+163 KEV

-180 EHTSVPEHHGHR
+180 EI
-192 KEIEGMEF
+192 KEIEGIEF
-200 FKGESD
+200 VKGESD
-206 TVCKQFLA
+206 TVCKQFLG
-214 DSDFPDEFL
+214 DTDFTDEFM
-223 FQSEKDSSSTDSDT
+223 FQSEKDSLSTDSDS

-261 SDEDFG
+261 SDDDFG
-267 GEFELDPLHDIDSDL
+267 GEFELDSLNDINADYSEA

-287 SEENHESEDFE
+287 SEENLEPEDFE
-298 DSDSDIMEELR
+298 DSDNDTMEEFRKL
-309 EFEQEDQKNDSEFLS
+309 EQEDSEFLS
-324 QNDIHEDLGM
+324 QNDFGEDLDKAKS

-343 LLNGPQESEN
+343 LIINGSQESEN
-353 PKSINTAIVDTSGDA
+353 HKSNNAAVVDSTGDV

-415 IDEMVHREDS
+415 IDEMLHREDC

-433 KSYREKMRKF
+433 KSYRERMRKF

-461 LKDPLQLLFNQKSSG
+461 QKDPLQLLFNQKSSG
-476 PTLKSLLSQN
+476 PTLKSLVSQN
-486 IRLFKHKSHD
+486 IRLFKHKNHDD
-496 IDPMVRFIK
+496 IDPMVKFIK
-505 EMQSDLEVV
+505 ELQSDLEVV

-542 GIRRYNEVAGE
+542 GIRKYNEVAGE
-553 FQQFQVLMQRFIEN
+553 FQQFQVLVQRYIEN
-567 EPFQGP
+567 EPFQGH
-573 RVQYFIKSRYD
+573 RVQYYIKSRYD

-597 RMKDRNKARTK
+597 RVKDRNKARTR
-608 EKAVFSITS
+608 EKDDYSITN
-617 DMLVEIL
+617 DMLVEML

-634 VKADKDCYSVMS
+634 VRADKDCYSVMAKA
-646 KGQKGIHPEVQ
+646 KGQKVIHPEVQ
-657 EQEDVELLLEIKKN
+657 EEDDLELLLEIRKS
-671 LEKKEKKLQEVL
+671 LEKKEKKLQDVL

-694 KHREE
+694 KQREE

-708 SQVDVKLVARVLNMP
+708 CQVDMKLVARVLNMS

-737 SRISFVH
+737 SRISFAH
-744 RKIHVEP
+744 RNIHVEP